1 VLLLSEPILP
11 IAVLE
16 VLIGIIILSR
26 AGDDFVEGAVGLAAS
41 MRMSPVLVGA
51 VVIGFGTSAPEMVV
65 SGIAAYNGDVD
76 LGLGNVVGSNVANL
90 SLVLAVAALIVPVLV
105 TRAVLV
111 REAPTAVLSVL
122 LFAYLASD
130 GLSMIDGIILLG
142 SLLLVLVWA
151 IGARSNN
158 VAPVADPGGAT
169 LWSSAGRTAV
179 GLVGTVAGAQM
190 LVWGAMSMASRLGL
204 TGGFIGFTLVAA
216 GTSIPE
222 LATAVVAA
230 RKKQTDIILGNLLGS
245 NVFNSLAVGGLIAV
259 ISPGAIGSEG
269 LRTVG
274 LATMVGVTV
283 LAWVAMVTR
292 RRVHRLE
299 GVILVVCWIGS
310 VAALARVQ

>member
-1 VLLLSEPILP
+1 
-11 IAVLE
+11 
-16 VLIGIIILSR
+16 
-26 AGDDFVEGAVGLAAS
+26 
-41 MRMSPVLVGA
+41 
-51 VVIGFGTSAPEMVV
+51 
-65 SGIAAYNGDVD
+65 
-76 LGLGNVVGSNVANL
+76 
-90 SLVLAVAALIVPVLV
+90 LV

>member
-1 VLLLSEPILP
+1 MLLLSEPILP